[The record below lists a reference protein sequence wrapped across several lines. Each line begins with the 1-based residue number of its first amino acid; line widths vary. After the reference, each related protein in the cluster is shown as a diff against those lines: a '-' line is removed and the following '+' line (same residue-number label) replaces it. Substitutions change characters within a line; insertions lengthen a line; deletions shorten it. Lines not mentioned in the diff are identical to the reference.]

1 MRDLDDPALGEYLRA
16 ENRYAERWF
25 AAQTDLVDEL
35 FAEIRSR
42 IQETDLSVPVRSGPW
57 WYATATTAGQSY
69 PRHMRGPSSER
80 ATEQLLLDENIA
92 ADGYEHFDLGALD
105 MSFDHRLMAWSFDT
119 VGDERYTLQVR
130 RFDADPSDRLDSA
143 DPPDPAERPAGV
155 DLADRIEDVS
165 NAGTAWSADGRFLF
179 YVTADE
185 QQRPCTVWRHEIGTP
200 TSADQQVF
208 DERDEAFYVG
218 IGVTRSERFIV
229 ISSASLDAAEALLV
243 STVDPEAEPRVV
255 RPRRAGVE
263 YAIDDWGA
271 RLVMLT
277 NDGAVDFRVLE
288 STDDGEQWAEL
299 IAHRPGERIVAV
311 DAFAEF
317 LALLEWSDGLPRLS
331 LRFRDGGTRVVDGLP
346 EPGDIDLAN
355 NPDWNTTRVR
365 FVMQSM
371 TSPPAVYEEN
381 TDGAHRVVLKRVATP
396 NIDLGAYVST
406 RRWAHADDGTEVPV
420 DVVHRADTSLPAPTL
435 VTGYGAY
442 EVSIPPRFSVA
453 RLSLLDRGIAVAV
466 VHPRGGGEL
475 GRSWYEGGR
484 RLHKRNTFTDTLD
497 AVDDLVEAGITDGDH
512 IGVRGGSAG
521 GLLVGACVTMRP
533 ERFAF
538 AVAEVP
544 FVDVVTTMSDP
555 SLPLTVTEWDEWGD
569 PRSEPAAS
577 YIASYS
583 PYDHTTTN
591 AYPAIYVSA
600 GLNDPRVSVH
610 EPAKW
615 VARLRDV
622 NTSSRPVLLVTE
634 MEAGHL
640 GPSGR
645 YDAWRDEARII
656 AFIVSNA

>member
-1 MRDLDDPALGEYLRA
+1 MRDLDDPALTEYLRA
-16 ENRYAERWF
+16 ENRYAEGWF
-25 AAQTDLVDEL
+25 ETQTDLVEEL
-35 FAEIRSR
+35 FSEIRSR

-57 WYATATTAGQSY
+57 WYATATAAGQNY
-69 PRHMRGPSSER
+69 PRHLRGPSAER

-92 ADGYEHFDLGALD
+92 GDGYDHFDLGALD

-119 VGDERYTLQVR
+119 TGDERYTLRVR
-130 RFDADPSDRLDSA
+130 RFDTDLSAAEPLDLPESPSW
-143 DPPDPAERPAGV
+143 V
-155 DLADRIEDVS
+155 DLADRIDDVS

-179 YVTADE
+179 YVTADD

-200 TSADQQVF
+200 TSADLQVF
-208 DERDEAFYVG
+208 DERDESFYVG

-229 ISSASLDAAEALLV
+229 ISTASLDAAEVLLV
-243 STVDPEAEPRVV
+243 PTADPQIEPRVV

-263 YAIDDWGA
+263 YAIDDWGD

-277 NDGAVDFRVLE
+277 NDDAIDFRVLE
-288 STDDGEQWAEL
+288 STDDGEQWTEL
-299 IAHRPGERIVAV
+299 IAHRPGERIVAI

-317 LALLEWSDGLPRLS
+317 LALLEWSGGLPRLEFH
-331 LRFRDGGTRVVDGLP
+331 FRDGTSRVVAGLS

-355 NPDWNTTRVR
+355 NPDWRPTRVR

-371 TSPPAVYEEN
+371 TSPPAVYEEDI
-381 TDGAHRVVLKRVATP
+381 DGARRVMLKQVSTP
-396 NIDLGAYVST
+396 NIDLAAYVST
-406 RRWAHADDGTEVPV
+406 RRWARADDGTEVPI
-420 DVVHRADTSLPAPTL
+420 DVVHRADASLPAPTL
-435 VTGYGAY
+435 VSGYGAY

-475 GRSWYEGGR
+475 GRSWYERGR
-484 RLHKRNTFTDTLD
+484 RLQKRNTFTDTLD
-497 AVDDLVEAGITDGDH
+497 AVDDLVEAGIADAAH

-569 PRSEPAAS
+569 PRTEPAAS

-591 AYPAIYVSA
+591 AYPAMYVSA

-615 VARLRDV
+615 VSRLRDV
-622 NTSSRPVLLVTE
+622 NTSRRPILMVTE